1 MMTTA
6 EIQSLIEQSPLLALL
21 AAVVLSIIVY
31 LFGRFV
37 VGRALI
43 YIAGRTKNKYDD
55 IIVENLRPFRIAWLA
70 PLGII
75 YGFAHL
81 VPEYQG
87 TVEKVALLLIMW
99 VTAITFN
106 SLLNAVNTIYEA
118 SPSYNGVAIQGYL
131 DLVKLLILLIVLILS
146 ISLLTG
152 ESPIVLLTGLGA
164 ATAVLL
170 LIFRDTILSLVASVQ
185 IAANDLLKEG
195 DWVEVPDYGADG
207 DVLNITLHTI
217 KIQNWDMT
225 ISVIPTYKIVEV
237 AYKNWRG
244 MTESGGRR
252 IKRAIILDMNTIK
265 ICTEE
270 DLTRLAKIDLIQEL
284 AQTKL
289 EALMTYRKANPETF
303 DPPLDGPQVTN
314 IELFRNYV
322 EKYLRHRPDIHTEQL
337 SLLVRSL
344 PPSDHGLPIE
354 VYAFTKTTA
363 WAEYEAIQAAIFE
376 HLIAAAPTFNLSVY
390 QQPSSLDITTL
401 ANLNQ

>member
-1 MMTTA
+1 MTTA
-6 EIQSLIEQSPLLALL
+6 EIQAFIEQNLLLSL
-21 AAVVLSIIVY
+21 SAVLVLSILVY
-31 LFGRFV
+31 LIGRFV

-43 YIAGRTKNKYDD
+43 YIASRTKNKYDD
-55 IIVENLRPFRIAWLA
+55 VIVEHLRPFRVAWLA

-75 YGFAHL
+75 YAFAHL
-81 VPEYQG
+81 VPDYQG
-87 TVEKVALLLIMW
+87 TIEKVALLLIMW
-99 VTAITFN
+99 VTAITIN
-106 SLLNAVNTIYEA
+106 ALLNAVNTIYEA

-131 DLVKLLILLIVLILS
+131 DLIKLLIIIIALILT

-217 KIQNWDMT
+217 KIQNWDKT

-252 IKRAIILDMNTIK
+252 IKRAIILDMNSIK
-265 ICTEE
+265 LCTVE
-270 DLTRLAKIDLIQEL
+270 DLTRLAKIDLIQET
-284 AQTKL
+284 AQAKL
-289 EALMTYRKANPETF
+289 EALQAYRKDNPKTF
-303 DPPLDGPQVTN
+303 DPPLDGPQITN
-314 IELFRNYV
+314 MELFRAYIAQ
-322 EKYLRHRPDIHTEQL
+322 YLHSRPDIHTQKM

-344 PPSDHGLPIE
+344 APSDHGLPIE
-354 VYAFTKTTA
+354 VYAFTKTTE
-363 WAEYEAIQAAIFE
+363 WAAYEAIQAEIFE
-376 HLIAAAPTFNLSVY
+376 HLIAATRTFDLKVY
-390 QQPSSLDITTL
+390 QQPSGYDFSSL
-401 ANLNQ
+401 AQQKN

>member
-1 MMTTA
+1 MTTA
-6 EIQSLIEQSPLLALL
+6 EIQAFIEQNPFLALI
-21 AAVVLSIIVY
+21 AVLMLSFLVY
-31 LFGRFV
+31 LIGRFV

-43 YIAGRTKNKYDD
+43 YVASRTKNKYDD
-55 IIVENLRPFRIAWLA
+55 VIVEHLRPFRVAWLA
-70 PLGII
+70 PLAII
-75 YGFAHL
+75 YAFAHL
-81 VPEYQG
+81 VPDFQG
-87 TVEKVALLLIMW
+87 TIEKIALLLIMW
-99 VTAITFN
+99 VTAITL
-106 SLLNAVNTIYEA
+106 SALLNAVNTIYES

-131 DLVKLLILLIVLILS
+131 DLIRLLIFAIALILS

-170 LIFRDTILSLVASVQ
+170 LIFRDTILSLVASIQ

-252 IKRAIILDMNTIK
+252 IKRPIILDMNSIK
-265 ICTEE
+265 LCSED
-270 DLTRLAKIDLIQEL
+270 DLTSLSMIDLIQETTQ
-284 AQTKL
+284 AKL
-289 EALMTYRKANPETF
+289 EALQAYRVDNPETF

-314 IELFRNYV
+314 VELFRLYI
-322 EKYLRHRPDIHTEQL
+322 EQYLRSRPDIHTEKL

-344 PPSDHGLPIE
+344 APSDHGLPIE
-354 VYAFTKTTA
+354 IYAFTRTTE
-363 WAEYEAIQAAIFE
+363 WAAYEAIQAEIFE
-376 HLIAAAPTFNLSVY
+376 HLIAATNTFKLKVY
-390 QQPSSLDITTL
+390 QQPSGYDISSLV
-401 ANLNQ
+401 QR

>member
-1 MMTTA
+1 MTTA
-6 EIQSLIEQSPLLALL
+6 EIQTFIELNPLLSLIITL
-21 AAVVLSIIVY
+21 VLSILVY

-37 VGRALI
+37 VGRTMI
-43 YIAGRTKNKYDD
+43 YIAGRTKNQYDD
-55 IIVENLRPFRIAWLA
+55 VIVENLRPFRIAWLA

-75 YGFAHL
+75 YAFAHL

-87 TVEKVALLLIMW
+87 SIEKIALLLIMW

-118 SPSYNGVAIQGYL
+118 SPSYSGVAIQGYL
-131 DLVKLLILLIVLILS
+131 DLLKLLIIIIVLILS

-252 IKRAIILDMNTIK
+252 IKRAIILDMNSIK
-265 ICTEE
+265 LCTLE
-270 DLTRLAKIDLIQEL
+270 DLTRLAKIDLIQDL
-284 AQTKL
+284 AQTRL
-289 EALMTYRKANPETF
+289 EELQAYRQANPDTF

-314 IELFRNYV
+314 VELFRNYIDQ
-322 EKYLRHRPDIHTEQL
+322 YLRSRPDIHTEQL
-337 SLLVRSL
+337 SLLVRSMA
-344 PPSDHGLPIE
+344 PSDHGLPIE
-354 VYAFTKTTA
+354 VYAFTRTTA

-390 QQPSSLDITTL
+390 QQPSSLDFNSL
-401 ANLNQ
+401 AKLSH